1 MQVDLMAEVL
11 MPPGVRSLRQM
22 LHATAVEVLLYLTQL
37 HCQEML
43 DSLVDSLN
51 TQYRKF
57 MLRNPDFSVR
67 RDLLLL
73 LLLLLLSAHLSDLH
87 EHLKI
92 ISASFEGVCG

>member
-1 MQVDLMAEVL
+1 MAEVL

-51 TQYRKF
+51 TQFRKF
-57 MLRNPDFSVR
+57 MRRNPDFSVR
-67 RDLLLL
+67 PPLPSCPSPYWLHQ
-73 LLLLLLSAHLSDLH
+73 LSIWVL
-87 EHLKI
+87 
-92 ISASFEGVCG
+92 